1 MKAPNLTTEQWD
13 ELIEQYVEI
22 IVDGMDWKTMT
33 EFVRGTIT
41 QDLRELESRQD
52 LCDDI
57 QYTFDQ
63 ELLEE
68 LVDNVTTVTYGLKE
82 GETLSFPVHKKSSWL
97 AVPIHRVSTILPMVG
112 IFVYYRGMN
121 KSNLQEFFPS
131 LLQKGYSVRE
141 INESCKRHQERVA
154 PDWFNGTYAEYMD
167 EMHEFLN
174 GL

>member
-1 MKAPNLTTEQWD
+1 MPELTTEQWD

-57 QYTFDQ
+57 KYTFDQ
-63 ELLEE
+63 ELLDE

-82 GETLSFPVHKKSSWL
+82 GETLSFPVHKKSS
-97 AVPIHRVSTILPMVG
+97 
-112 IFVYYRGMN
+112 
-121 KSNLQEFFPS
+121 
-131 LLQKGYSVRE
+131 
-141 INESCKRHQERVA
+141 
-154 PDWFNGTYAEYMD
+154 
-167 EMHEFLN
+167 
-174 GL
+174 

>member
-1 MKAPNLTTEQWD
+1 MTKLTPSQHD
-13 ELIEQYVEI
+13 ELIEQYVEL
-22 IVDGMDWKTMT
+22 IVDSMDWKTMHRYVEQTLT
-33 EFVRGTIT
+33 E
-41 QDLRELESRQD
+41 DLDKLSELELFEEIRISY
-52 LCDDI
+52 DDEVL
-57 QYTFDQ
+57 D
-63 ELLEE
+63 E
-68 LVDNVTTVTYGLKE
+68 LVDNVTTVTYGLEE
-82 GETLSFPVHKKSSWL
+82 GESITFPVHKKVSWPIM
-97 AVPIHRVSTILPMVG
+97 PIHAVSTILSMVG
-112 IFVYYRGMN
+112 IFVYHRGMN